1 MNKKMTYDL
10 NMIEK
15 SNVNYR
21 IMIFNLS
28 ITEKSY
34 DINLRTLNYASRLN
48 LSNRLRI

>member
-1 MNKKMTYDL
+1 MNEKMIYNL

-28 ITEKSY
+28 ITGKGY
-34 DINLRTLNYASRLN
+34 NINLKTLNYASRLN
-48 LSNRLRI
+48 SSGRLRT